1 MPATTLPTDE
11 QILAVFRARVRVT
24 EPILNSAAP
33 TAILKSDV
41 TEELVR
47 SQYSLTRQ
55 HPRPRH

>member
-11 QILAVFRARVRVT
+11 QIWAVFRARAQVT
-24 EPILNSAAP
+24 EPILNPAAP

-47 SQYSLTRQ
+47 SQ
-55 HPRPRH
+55 